1 MERLSTQAE
10 VTQLTNER
18 TRFKLWQVGSRIR
31 VFGIYEIVLKWP
43 QNRESAEM
51 LCKHEFP
58 LPLWPLLP
66 Q

>member
-43 QNRESAEM
+43 QTRESAEM

-58 LPLWPLLP
+58 LLLWPLLP